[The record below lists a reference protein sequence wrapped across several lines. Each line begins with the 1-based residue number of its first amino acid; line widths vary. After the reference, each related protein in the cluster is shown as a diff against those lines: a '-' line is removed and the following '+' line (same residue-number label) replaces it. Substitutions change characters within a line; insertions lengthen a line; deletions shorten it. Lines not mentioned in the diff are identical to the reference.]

1 MIKLTA
7 ENTTKAIE
15 RCRQLKP
22 TVRFVADRTFSVQS
36 ANNPNSYTVRF
47 DVKNGE
53 KFGQCEC
60 KASEKGLIC
69 YHIIG
74 AATANIYRQ
83 SLKRQ
88 TA

>member
-15 RCRQLKP
+15 RCKQLKP
-22 TVRFVADRTFSVQS
+22 KVRFVAERTFAVQS
-36 ANNPNSYTVRF
+36 ANNTNSYTVRF
-47 DVKNGE
+47 DVKDGQR
-53 KFGQCEC
+53 FGACEC
-60 KASEKGLIC
+60 KASERGLVC

-74 AATANIYRQ
+74 AATVNIYRQ
-83 SLKRQ
+83 GLKRQ